1 MDSIRCVRAHEGIIW
16 GYMGLDRMFY
26 VVLADGSKGMENQM
40 EKNMTMRWTYV
51 CTVSLCNVG
60 A

>member
-1 MDSIRCVRAHEGIIW
+1 
-16 GYMGLDRMFY
+16 MGLDRMFY
-26 VVLADGSKGMENQM
+26 VVLVDGSKRMESQM

-51 CTVSLCNVG
+51 YTVSLCNVG